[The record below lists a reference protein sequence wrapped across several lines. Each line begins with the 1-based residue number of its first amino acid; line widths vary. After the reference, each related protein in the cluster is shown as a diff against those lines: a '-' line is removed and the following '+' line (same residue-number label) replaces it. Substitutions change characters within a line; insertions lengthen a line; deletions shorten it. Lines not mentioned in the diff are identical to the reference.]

1 MGGAAAHAF
10 GGESAAVVFASVYGG
25 EEKEDAQNVPHLG
38 HKPVGVRVGAQ
49 WRLAPGVQLLANASA
64 EQRRYGGIDPLF
76 LVERED
82 TQFDATVVLNYTI
95 RATKWSVRP
104 QLSFT
109 DNDSNIEIYAF
120 RRTVAQLGLRR
131 DF

>member
-1 MGGAAAHAF
+1 
-10 GGESAAVVFASVYGG
+10 VVFASVYSG

-38 HKPVGVRVGAQ
+38 HKPIGVRLGAQ
-49 WRLAPGVQLLANASA
+49 WRLAPGVHLIANASA
-64 EQRRYGGIDPLF
+64 ERRGYGGADPLF
-76 LVERED
+76 LVERKD
-82 TQFDATVVLNYTI
+82 TQFDASVVLNYTI

-109 DNDSNIEIYAF
+109 DNDSNIEIYKF